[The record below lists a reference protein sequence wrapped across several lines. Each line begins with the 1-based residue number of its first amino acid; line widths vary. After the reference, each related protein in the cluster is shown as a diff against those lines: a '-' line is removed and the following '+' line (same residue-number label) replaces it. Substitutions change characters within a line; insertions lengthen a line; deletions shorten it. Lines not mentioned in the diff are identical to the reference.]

1 MDASQFE
8 EECLLIAV
16 ALDDDEI
23 ERSVTHLILIRV
35 YT

>member
-16 ALDDDEI
+16 ALDDDEEI
-23 ERSVTHLILIRV
+23 VTGQRA
-35 YT
+35 

>member
-16 ALDDDEI
+16 ALDDDEEMEI
-23 ERSVTHLILIRV
+23 SSSI